1 MQWWNRHIQFDIRYG
16 KTEWQLWMKVAQCKT
31 QCEMEKSESR
41 KANDIAVK
49 ARGCR

>member
-1 MQWWNRHIQFDIRYG
+1 MWWRNRQVQIDFILG
-16 KTEWQLWMKVAQCKT
+16 KTKRQLWTKVAQCKT